1 MASDVWSTVDR
12 LLARARTLP
21 LKDDEAADLADA
33 ALDCGREQEAL
44 RPVMAAANRFKTR
57 AVLWQ
62 WLALLHRAMD
72 DHEPAL
78 RAFERAARMNAR
90 DARIAHGLA
99 RTTFEAGLPATAL
112 FDRAL
117 ALAPGDGEVLVGRVA
132 ALCAEGHVDQ
142 ALVGMDALLAQNPG
156 WLAGHELAARL
167 RYVYGERDN
176 FTVSVQRALAAAPR
190 DPNLWRTLLILL
202 IHADRFDEAV
212 AVAGRARSLI
222 GENIAVLANEAAALS
237 ELGRSVEADAIYARI
252 AGYDDISLAVRHI
265 RHLLRTG
272 RIDAAAA
279 RAEPLVHRPEANLI
293 WPYLS
298 IAWRMLGDPR
308 WAWLEGDPAFVGEY
322 DLRGALPPIDRLADL
337 LRGLHNSVHQPLDQ
351 SLRGGTQ
358 TDGNLFQRIE
368 PDIRRLRAAI
378 VDAVHSHIAQL
389 PAYEAKHPLLSQ
401 RRDRPVRFAGSWS
414 VRLTNAGHHANH
426 NHPAGWLS
434 SAFYVVLPDK
444 QPGEV
449 RDAGQLALGIPQ
461 VELGLNLPATR
472 MVQPKPGHLAL
483 FPSTM
488 WHGTLPFREGERMT
502 VAFDVA
508 SPGHH
513 NG

>member
-1 MASDVWSTVDR
+1 MASTDVWLTVDR

-21 LKDDEAADLADA
+21 LKEDEAADLADA

-72 DHEPAL
+72 DHEAAL
-78 RAFERAARMNAR
+78 RAFERAARMNTK

-117 ALAPGDGEVLVGRVA
+117 SMAPSDGEVLMGRAA

-142 ALVGMDALLAQNPG
+142 ALAQTDALLAQNPG

-167 RYVYGERDN
+167 RYMYGERDN
-176 FTVSVQRALAAAPR
+176 FTVSVQRALAVAPR
-190 DPNLWRTLLILL
+190 DPDLWRTLLILL
-202 IHADRFDEAV
+202 IHADRFEEAV
-212 AVAGRARSLI
+212 AVAGRARTLI
-222 GENIAVLANEAAALS
+222 GDHIAVLANEAAALS
-237 ELGRSVEADAIYARI
+237 ELGEVAEADTIYARI

-265 RHLLRTG
+265 RHLLRTD

-279 RAEPLVHRPEANLI
+279 RAEPLVGGADANLV

-308 WAWLEGDPAFVGEY
+308 WDWLEGDPAFVGEY
-322 DLRGALPPIDRLADL
+322 DLRGALPPLDRLADL
-337 LRGLHNSVHQPLDQ
+337 LRGLHRSVHQPLDQ

-368 PDIRRLRAAI
+368 PDIRKLRAAI
-378 VDAVHSHIAQL
+378 AEAVRMHIAQL
-389 PAYEAKHPLLSQ
+389 PARDARHPMLSQ
-401 RRDRPVRFAGSWS
+401 RRDRPMRFAGSWS
-414 VRLTNAGHHANH
+414 VRLTGAGHHANH
-426 NHPAGWLS
+426 NHPVGWLS
-434 SAFYVVLPDK
+434 SAFYVALPDK
-444 QPGEV
+444 QVGDAPE
-449 RDAGQLALGIPQ
+449 AGQLALGIPQ
-461 VELGLNLPATR
+461 AELGLGLPATC
-472 MVQPKPGHLAL
+472 MIQPKPGHLVL

-488 WHGTLPFREGERMT
+488 WHGTVPFSAGERLT

-508 SPGHH
+508 PPGVD
-513 NG
+513 